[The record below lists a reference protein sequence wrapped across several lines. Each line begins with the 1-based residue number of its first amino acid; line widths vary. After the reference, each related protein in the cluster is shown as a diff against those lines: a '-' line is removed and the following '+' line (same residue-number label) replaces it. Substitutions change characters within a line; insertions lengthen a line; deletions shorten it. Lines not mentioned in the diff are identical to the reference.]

1 MAMRVREGMDL
12 RARAHYVACPMEL
25 LLTLF
30 ALLSAA
36 TGALTG
42 ARAPQAE
49 VHQTIQA
56 ERPVVAAPRAV
67 RMAQAVLVPTP
78 AQPSAAAMPE
88 PSRAPQVLAAA
99 IPLYV
104 DRLIE

>member
-1 MAMRVREGMDL
+1 MDL
-12 RARAHYVACPMEL
+12 RARAHYVAFPMQL

-42 ARAPQAE
+42 ARVPQTE

-56 ERPVVAAPRAV
+56 GQAAEAAPRAV
-67 RMAQAVLVPTP
+67 QVAQAALAGTP
-78 AQPSAAAMPE
+78 ELAMAP
-88 PSRAPQVLAAA
+88 PARLAPRAPQVHVSA

>member
-1 MAMRVREGMDL
+1 MRAREGMDL
-12 RARAHYVACPMEL
+12 RAPAHYVRFPMQF

-49 VHQTIQA
+49 VHQSIRAESVAEAGPHVAQA
-56 ERPVVAAPRAV
+56 AQTALVGVPARTYAAPARLAP
-67 RMAQAVLVPTP
+67 RG
-78 AQPSAAAMPE
+78 
-88 PSRAPQVLAAA
+88 PQVLAAA